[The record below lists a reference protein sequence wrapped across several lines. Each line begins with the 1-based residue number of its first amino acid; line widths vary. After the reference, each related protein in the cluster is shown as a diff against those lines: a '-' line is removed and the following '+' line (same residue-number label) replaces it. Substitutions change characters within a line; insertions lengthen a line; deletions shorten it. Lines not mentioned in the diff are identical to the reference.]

1 MMKVDLTPLK
11 KLIFFCFVCLLLV
24 PALKAQTIKNNL
36 IVMGVIDSV
45 HSKILNETRK
55 LWVHVP
61 ARDTTFAQQ
70 KYPVV
75 YLLDGDAIF
84 PSFTGLIQ
92 QLSRAGNL
100 PGNSLCPDMIVVGIP
115 NTDRMRDLTIKG
127 NPAVKNSAGE
137 NFTSFIEKE
146 LMPHI
151 DSIYPTTPYK
161 TLIGHS
167 LGGLMVINTL
177 VNHPDMFNDYIAI
190 DPTMEWD
197 RGILLNQAREVLKQK
212 NYSGKHLFIGIANT
226 MPKGMMDTTQARKD
240 TSAATYHIRAI
251 LNLRDMIQSDTAAN
265 KLKFAYKYYPNDSHG
280 SVPLITEYDALRF
293 FFTNYDFP
301 QDMRQKI
308 FGKDS
313 NPEAALAE
321 IQSHYD
327 NISKQMGY
335 KVIPPED
342 VINLCGIVL
351 ITRTPK
357 MAFPY
362 LQLNIKN
369 YPNSYNVYDS
379 MGDYYDAVKDK
390 TKAIA
395 YYRKALTLKEFADTR
410 SKLNKLLATKDTE
423 SKKTERK

>member
-1 MMKVDLTPLK
+1 MKLNLIRLK
-11 KLIFFCFVCLLLV
+11 KAISLCLVTLFLV
-24 PALKAQTIKNNL
+24 TALKAQTIKNNL
-36 IVMGVIDSV
+36 IVMGVVDSV

-55 LWVHVP
+55 LWVYVP
-61 ARDTTFAQQ
+61 ARDTTFARQ

-75 YLLDGDAIF
+75 YLLDGDALF
-84 PSFTGLIQ
+84 PSVAGLIQ
-92 QLSRAGNL
+92 QLSRAGNF

-115 NTDRMRDLTIKG
+115 NTDRMRDLTTKG
-127 NPAVKNSAGE
+127 NPAIKTSGGGE

-161 TLIGHS
+161 ILIGHS

-177 VNHPDMFNDYIAI
+177 VNHPNMFNGYIAI
-190 DPTMEWD
+190 DPSMWWD
-197 RGILLNQAREVLKQK
+197 RGILLNRAREVLKQR
-212 NYSGKHLFIGIANT
+212 NYSGKHLFMGIANT
-226 MPKGMMDTTQARKD
+226 MPKGMDTTQARKD
-240 TSAATYHIRAI
+240 TSAATNHIRAI

-265 KLKFAYKYYPNDSHG
+265 KLKFAYKYYPNDTHG
-280 SVPLITEYDALRF
+280 SVPLITEYDALHF
-293 FFTNYDFP
+293 FFANYDFP
-301 QDMRQKI
+301 QEMIRKI

-313 NPEAALAE
+313 NPEVVLAE

-342 VINLCGIVL
+342 VINLCGIIL
-351 ITRTPK
+351 ITRIPK

-395 YYRKALTLKEFADTR
+395 YYRKALTLKEFPDTR
-410 SKLNKLLATKDTE
+410 SKLNKLLATKDTG
-423 SKKTERK
+423 SKKLQN